1 MITGTRRLYGW
12 VGVCALLASTH
23 AFAETVRPL
32 HERIDG
38 LIESAALGPL
48 SPLTDDSEFLRR
60 VSLDL
65 TGVIP
70 TPAEVRAFVADRAA
84 NKRPVA
90 IDRMLASPKFARQ
103 MAIVFDVMFTER
115 RPSKNK
121 TISAADWQEYLRSSF
136 ATGKSYDQLVRE
148 ILSADGTTGPLKPA
162 ANFYFSRSCEPN
174 SLTRDIGRFFFGM
187 DMQCAQCHDH
197 PLVDDYYQ
205 ADYYGLYAF
214 VTRVQLYEDRKAKF
228 SQISE
233 KADGEANFK
242 SVFTGFSMDKVTPR
256 LPQGQS
262 YVDPPIEK
270 GQEYLV
276 KPEKNAAGV
285 PRFSRRLEL
294 AKVVAAGENAAF
306 NRNIANRL
314 WAQMLGRGLVHPVD
328 FHHSDNPPSHPE
340 LLELLATEIR
350 HLHYDVAAFL
360 REIALSRT
368 YQRSCQPPSATS
380 WQASSLA
387 AKLSALEQAD
397 ATCRKALHA
406 AEQASQPL
414 DQATAAEK
422 KKLPVVTVSTA
433 KRRKPAAVN
442 ASVLAE
448 AKTAAA
454 QSAARLAEARSLLEY
469 ARLAKSDS
477 TAAARQWDSL
487 VDGWAA
493 RGYTATLKPLS
504 AEQFAMSWLQA
515 TGSLAKTEAAV
526 KVALDKAP
534 PEELK
539 KASAADRPRVLAAL
553 IERRTFDQIRGTV
566 DAFVNLYGSAL
577 GQDFQATMNQ
587 ALFLGNG
594 NLAEGLLKPAGDNL
608 VGRLDKMTNAN
619 DLADELYLATLG
631 RFPSADER
639 TIVTAYLKDR
649 SKDRALAIGE
659 MAWALLASNEF
670 RFNH

>member
-1 MITGTRRLYGW
+1 MIAFPRYLCRWIGF
-12 VGVCALLASTH
+12 CALLASTQV
-23 AFAETVRPL
+23 FAGSTAPL
-32 HERIDG
+32 HEQIDG

-48 SPLTDDSEFLRR
+48 SPLTDDTEFLRR
-60 VSLDL
+60 VALDL

-70 TPAEVRAFVADRAA
+70 TPAEIRAFVADKAA
-84 NKRPVA
+84 NKRAVA
-90 IDRMLASPKFARQ
+90 IDRMLASPRFARQ

-115 RPSKNK
+115 RPDKNK
-121 TISAADWQEYLRSSF
+121 TISAVDWQEFLRSSF
-136 ATGKSYDQLVRE
+136 AAGKPYDQLVRE
-148 ILSADGTTGPLKPA
+148 ILSADGTAGPLKPA
-162 ANFYFSRSCEPN
+162 AGFYFYRTCEPN

-187 DMQCAQCHDH
+187 DLQCAQCHDH

-214 VTRVQLYEDRKAKF
+214 VTRVQLFEDRKLKL

-242 SVFTGFSMDKVTPR
+242 SVFTGYSMDKVTPR
-256 LPQGQS
+256 LPKGEA
-262 YVDPPIEK
+262 YADPTIAK

-276 KPEKNAAGV
+276 KPEKNAPGV

-340 LLELLATEIR
+340 LLELLAREIR
-350 HLHYDVAAFL
+350 NLHYDVAAFI
-360 REIALSRT
+360 REIAMSRT
-368 YQRSCQPPSATS
+368 YQRSCQPPSAKS

-387 AKLSALEQAD
+387 AKLPKLEQAD
-397 ATCRKALHA
+397 AKCQRALHA
-406 AEQASQPL
+406 AEQASQHP
-414 DQATAAEK
+414 DQATVAEN

-433 KRRKPAAVN
+433 KRRKPPAAN
-442 ASVLAE
+442 TATLAD

-469 ARLAKSDS
+469 ARLAKSDPK
-477 TAAARQWDSL
+477 AAARQWDSL
-487 VDGWAA
+487 VDGWTA
-493 RGYTATLKPLS
+493 RGYTAMLKPLS
-504 AEQFAMSWLQA
+504 AEQLAMSWLQA
-515 TGSLAKTEAAV
+515 SGSLAKTEAAA
-526 KVALDKAP
+526 KVAVEKTP

-539 KASAADRPRVLAAL
+539 KASAADRTRVLAEL
-553 IERRTFDQIRGTV
+553 IERRTFDQVRGNIN
-566 DAFVNLYGSAL
+566 AFVDLYGSAL
-577 GQDFQATMNQ
+577 GQDFQATLNQ

-608 VGRLDKMTNAN
+608 VGRLEKTTNPS
-619 DLADELYLATLG
+619 DLADELYLATLA

-639 TIVTAYLKDR
+639 ANVTAYLKDR
-649 SKDRALAIGE
+649 SKDRGLAIGE
-659 MAWALLASNEF
+659 MAWALLAGNEF